1 MAWIGEGMMDID
13 WEKVIEVLR
22 QRIKLLKERIN
33 AADVN

>member
-1 MAWIGEGMMDID
+1 MDID

-33 AADVN
+33 AANVN